1 MPLQKYNSSVS
12 DKMSLPASSVLPN
25 PAAEESAPS
34 RVGFMKEHWLE
45 TYKSLITLSIEGFKF
60 SALANGGSAVALLAY
75 LGNVAGKS
83 VQVPDMRF
91 PMLTFLIGLTACGL
105 SMLFAYLTQ
114 LKLLNE
120 VGCPERPAFTHAWLL
135 GGAIILFAC
144 SIVAFGVGSWQAVI
158 RFH

>member
-1 MPLQKYNSSVS
+1 MA
-12 DKMSLPASSVLPN
+12 DI
-25 PAAEESAPS
+25 
-34 RVGFMKEHWLE
+34 MKEHWLE

-60 SALANGGSAVALLAY
+60 SAFANGGSAVALLAY

-83 VQVPDMRF
+83 VPTPDMRC
-91 PMLTFLIGLTACGL
+91 PMLAFLIGLTTCGL

-120 VGCPERPAFTHAWLL
+120 VGRPKKSPITHAWLL
-135 GGAIILFAC
+135 WGAIFLFAC
-144 SIVAFGVGSWQAVI
+144 SIIAFGVGSWQAVI

>member
-1 MPLQKYNSSVS
+1 MADV
-12 DKMSLPASSVLPN
+12 
-25 PAAEESAPS
+25 
-34 RVGFMKEHWLE
+34 MKEHWLE

-83 VQVPDMRF
+83 VSTPDMRC
-91 PMLTFLIGLTACGL
+91 PMLAFLTGLAACGL

-120 VGCPERPAFTHAWLL
+120 IGRQEKPLFTHGWLL
-135 GGAIILFAC
+135 WCAIILFAF
-144 SIVAFGVGSWQAVI
+144 SIFAFGVGSWLAVI

>member
-1 MPLQKYNSSVS
+1 MS
-12 DKMSLPASSVLPN
+12 DITQ
-25 PAAEESAPS
+25 
-34 RVGFMKEHWLE
+34 EHWLE

-83 VQVPDMRF
+83 MPTPDMRC
-91 PMLTFLIGLTACGL
+91 PMLAFLIGLAACGF

-120 VGCPERPAFTHAWLL
+120 IGRPEKLQFTHAWLL
-135 GGAIILFAC
+135 WSAITLFAF
-144 SIVAFGVGSWQAVI
+144 SIFAFGVGSWQAVI

>member
-1 MPLQKYNSSVS
+1 MADV
-12 DKMSLPASSVLPN
+12 M
-25 PAAEESAPS
+25 
-34 RVGFMKEHWLE
+34 REHWLE

-75 LGNVAGKS
+75 LGNVVGKGAPT
-83 VQVPDMRF
+83 PDMRC
-91 PMLTFLIGLTACGL
+91 PMLAFLTGLAACGL

-120 VGCPERPAFTHAWLL
+120 IYLPEKPSFTHDWLL
-135 GGAIILFAC
+135 WGAILLFAC
-144 SIVAFGVGSWQAVI
+144 SIIAFGVGSWQAVI